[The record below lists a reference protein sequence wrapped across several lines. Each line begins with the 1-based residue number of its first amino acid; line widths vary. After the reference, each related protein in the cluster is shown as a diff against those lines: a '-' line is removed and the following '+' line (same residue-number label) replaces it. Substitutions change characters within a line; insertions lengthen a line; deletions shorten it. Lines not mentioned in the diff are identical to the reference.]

1 MAATV
6 EANTQEEEEDDWS
19 CQEGNSQQT
28 LLPCRGLHSVVGVG
42 KPARVSGDT
51 RVLGDRPRS
60 REPDKRATS
69 IPGLE
74 VPCGSW
80 LGDTRWLC
88 VCVFMYVCLSQSLG
102 QSSPVLISIGGR
114 GLEYAVSFHLLAC
127 GGGEQAG
134 EGKDGGGG
142 VIKYPAGLTAS
153 GRHAPSVL

>member
-19 CQEGNSQQT
+19 RQEGKSQKT
-28 LLPCRGLHSVVGVG
+28 LLPCRGLHSGVGVG
-42 KPARVSGDT
+42 KPARVPGDT

-60 REPDKRATS
+60 REPDKRATC

-88 VCVFMYVCLSQSLG
+88 VCIYVCVSVPLSGPILL
-102 QSSPVLISIGGR
+102 SPDFYR
-114 GLEYAVSFHLLAC
+114 R
-127 GGGEQAG
+127 
-134 EGKDGGGG
+134 EGVG
-142 VIKYPAGLTAS
+142 I
-153 GRHAPSVL
+153 